1 MLLHDNLTD
10 SPHIFVFIGP
20 AFPKVG
26 LFLPE
31 FLEASVYGLLH
42 KRRLE
47 KRWCIKSIKK
57 QVEF

>member
-26 LFLPE
+26 LF
-31 FLEASVYGLLH
+31 FA
-42 KRRLE
+42 
-47 KRWCIKSIKK
+47 WI
-57 QVEF
+57 F

>member
-1 MLLHDNLTD
+1 MFLHDNLTD

-26 LFLPE
+26 LFFCLN
-31 FLEASVYGLLH
+31 FLEASVYELVH

-47 KRWCIKSIKK
+47 KL
-57 QVEF
+57 V